1 MNERIEAMK
10 KRAAKR
16 RQNKMKNRTRQ
27 SQVSSYMLKDAEKY
41 SNTYTSYEDG
51 PMDGNGHPLFN
62 KEVFLF
68 KILAS
73 AILVLVVGIMFKN
86 GTPTF
91 EKPRQFVMHSMEQSF
106 QFAAVSKWYEDR
118 FGSLSAILPGAL
130 NQARDNQDPLN
141 PQYAVPATSRVME
154 NFESNGQGILVE
166 TVLHSKVE
174 AMNEGWV
181 QFVGKKSDSGNTVI
195 IQHSDGTE
203 TWYGHLGTI
212 DVKLFQFV
220 NTGTELGRTSESSDG
235 TNGIFY
241 FAIKKEDQ
249 FIDPIQVISFE

>member
-27 SQVSSYMLKDAEKY
+27 SQVSSYMLKDDEKY

-51 PMDGNGHPLFN
+51 PLDGNGHPLFN
-62 KEVFLF
+62 KEAFLF

-73 AILVLVVGIMFKN
+73 AILILVVGIMFKD
-86 GTPTF
+86 GSAKF
-91 EKPRQFVMHSMEQSF
+91 EKPRQFVVHSMEQSF

-118 FGSLSAILPGAL
+118 FGSLSAILPAGL
-130 NQARDNQDPLN
+130 QQTDKDKEELN

-166 TVLHSKVE
+166 TVLHSKIE
-174 AMNEGWV
+174 AMNEGHV
-181 QFVGKKSDSGNTVI
+181 QFVGKKPETGITVM
-195 IQHSDGTE
+195 IQHADGTE
-203 TWYGHLGTI
+203 TWYGHLDSV
-212 DVKLFQFV
+212 DVKLFQHV
-220 NTGTELGRTSESSDG
+220 KTGTEIGRTSESSDG

-241 FAIKKEDQ
+241 FAIKKDGQ
-249 FIDPIQVISFE
+249 YIDPIQVISFE

>member
-1 MNERIEAMK
+1 MNEQIEAMK

-16 RQNKMKNRTRQ
+16 RQNKLKNRTRQ
-27 SQVSSYMLKDAEKY
+27 SQVSSYMLKDEEKY
-41 SNTYTSYEDG
+41 SNTYTSFEDG

-62 KEVFLF
+62 KEAFIF

-73 AILVLVVGIMFKN
+73 AILVLVVGIMFKD
-86 GTPTF
+86 GSPTF
-91 EKPRQFVMHSMEQSF
+91 EKPRQFVVQSMEQSF

-118 FGSLSAILPGAL
+118 FGSLSAILPAQL
-130 NQARDNQDPLN
+130 QPTRTN
-141 PQYAVPATSRVME
+141 PEQTNTQYAVPATSRVME

-166 TVLHSKVE
+166 TILHSKVE

-181 QFVGKKSDSGNTVI
+181 NFVGKKPDTGNTI
-195 IQHSDGTE
+195 IVQHPDKTQ
-203 TWYGHLGTI
+203 TWYGHLATI

-220 NTGTELGRTSESSDG
+220 ETGTELGRTSESSDG
-235 TNGIFY
+235 TNGVFY